1 MNNTITVIDGL
12 DMAGKSTLARMLSE
26 AYGVVH
32 QPVSVQEAGA
42 ENRFKT
48 YCNLLEKGEGYV
60 LDGRLFTCNLQ
71 SDDIQPAIPEELSD
85 RLEKALKERENVHL
99 VFALPGSKELYLG
112 KVRSLMEQTG
122 VRAGGIHSSLLK
134 YSDAYDA
141 HVLEYNR
148 LKAIAPDRVTRYDMF
163 KVLV

>member
-1 MNNTITVIDGL
+1 
-12 DMAGKSTLARMLSE
+12 MAGKSTLARTLAE
-26 AYGVVH
+26 AFGIVH
-32 QPVSVQEAGA
+32 QPVSVSEAGA

-71 SDDIQPAIPEELSD
+71 SDDVQPAVPED
-85 RLEKALKERENVHL
+85 IVGRLEKALKERENVHL

-112 KVRSLMEQTG
+112 KVRYLMAEA
-122 VRAGGIHSSLLK
+122 VARAGAIHNSLLG
-134 YSDAYDA
+134 YADAYDA